1 MATTNAERVAKSD
14 AKRGIKLKAFKLPL
28 EVIEEIEQISQQLGI
43 PQNQL
48 IIQAL
53 ECFKQ
58 ANK

>member
-28 EVIEEIEQISQQLGI
+28 EVIGEIEQISQQLGI

>member
-1 MATTNAERVAKSD
+1 MKKNGMQAKSY
-14 AKRGIKLKAFKLPL
+14 KLPKT
-28 EVIEEIEQISQQLGI
+28 VVKEIENLSQQLGI

>member
-28 EVIEEIEQISQQLGI
+28 EVIQEIEQISQQMGI

>member
-28 EVIEEIEQISQQLGI
+28 EVIEEIEQISQQMGI